1 MMAGGAFLVLISLSH
16 WYFRYQALSLSAEL
30 LAEYKQT
37 EQEDTSLLPTHIRI
51 PWFVDAAIEKQVY
64 SDNRWTISA
73 EKVSYLSQSARPT
86 TNGNVIIYGHNTR
99 EILGNI
105 RALKGNEIITLTLE
119 NGMQRDYIITTID
132 EVDPHEVKYLQP
144 TTQETLTLYTCSG
157 FLDQKRFIVQAVPKI
172 LE

>member
-86 TNGNVIIYGHNTR
+86 TNGDVIIYGHNTR
-99 EILGNI
+99 
-105 RALKGNEIITLTLE
+105 GNEIITLTLE
-119 NGMQRDYIITTID
+119 NGMQRDYTITTID